1 MSRKFNEESI
11 RQLLEDEFDNDS
23 ADECE
28 LCDDEILSDIEE
40 AEILSCSEEGIITSD
55 DDEIN
60 GSISSD
66 EKCI

>member
-1 MSRKFNEESI
+1 M
-11 RQLLEDEFDNDS
+11 EDEFDNDS

>member
-11 RQLLEDEFDNDS
+11 RQLLEDEFNNDS
-23 ADECE
+23 PDECE